1 MGSAMIINRRNRRT
15 SNSLTVAVAITVFA
29 TSPIVGG
36 TMSPVQAR
44 KLQCNHA
51 LAQYVKAIKVLEAEG
66 AEARALAA
74 RNPLYESDVAYYAS
88 VLADAKQCIRN
99 LAPVATVSR

>member
-1 MGSAMIINRRNRRT
+1 MIINRRNCRA
-15 SNSLTVAVAITVFA
+15 SNSLAQAVAIALFA
-29 TSPIVGG
+29 ISLIVAG
-36 TMSPVQAR
+36 TMRALHAR
-44 KLQCNHA
+44 RLQCNHA
-51 LAQYVKAIKVLEAEG
+51 LDQYVKAIKVLDTKT

-88 VLADAKQCIRN
+88 VLADARHCVRN

>member
-1 MGSAMIINRRNRRT
+1 MGNAMIINRRNRRR
-15 SNSLTVAVAITVFA
+15 SNSLTQAVAIALFA
-29 TSPIVGG
+29 ISPIVAGA
-36 TMSPVQAR
+36 MYPVQAR
-44 KLQCNHA
+44 ELQCNHA
-51 LAQYVKAIKVLEAEG
+51 LAQYVKAIKVLEAEA

-88 VLADAKQCIRN
+88 VLADARQCVRN